1 MQHRCRRWKR
11 ALLMVALGAWLCQA
25 GCIQIVQRELEVL
38 LRPEANQ
45 TLIHNSALVNLF
57 GPRILTLFR

>member
-11 ALLMVALGAWLCQA
+11 NVFIAALGAWMWQA
-25 GCIQIVQRELEVL
+25 GCVQIVQRELEVL
-38 LRPEANQ
+38 LRPEANP

-57 GPRILTLFR
+57 GPKILTLFQ